1 MAPRVSPLLLA
12 KAGDTAGGGF
22 SSTWSWAAVIALA
35 ALLVG
40 TWLTVNHRRRDR
52 LAKWLQ
58 PGYDTASET
67 RILLDRLSL
76 TTAVEGVTAELPVL
90 VDLVSKLRIAEQRS
104 PKLPFGV
111 IVAEL
116 EAYRANLLP
125 PDYAAKLAVDD
136 SLLEG
141 YLALARMQGVRL
153 EAARAAIVV
162 VQGLIEKRTRK

>member
-1 MAPRVSPLLLA
+1 MAPRVSLLLLA
-12 KAGDTAGGGF
+12 KAGDTTGGGF

-40 TWLTVNHRRRDR
+40 AWFTVDHRRRDR
-52 LAKWLQ
+52 LTQWLQ

-76 TTAVEGVTAELPVL
+76 TVAVEGVTAELRVL
-90 VDLVSKLRIAEQRS
+90 VDLISKLRIAEQRS

-116 EAYRANLLP
+116 EAYRANVLP
-125 PDYAAKLAVDD
+125 PHYADKLAVDD
-136 SLLEG
+136 SLLDG

-162 VQGLIEKRTRK
+162 VQSLIERQTRK